1 MSMALL
7 GPSFDLHL
15 GGEDLAFPH
24 HEDEIAQS
32 EGTGLQQ
39 PGRPFVK
46 HWVHAAHLLVDGKKM
61 SKSLGNFFTV
71 RDLLAKGFHGR
82 EIRFLLLGAHYR
94 ETFNFTLEGLE
105 AGRAALARL
114 DASLDQLAR
123 RAGPEPLPGSG
134 GTPSSLVEA
143 FGEALDDDLN
153 VSKAW
158 AVVFDWVRESN
169 ARLAAGTL
177 GPAEAAQ
184 RLADWRRVDEVLGM
198 GAKPPEE
205 IPAEAL
211 ALLQR
216 RQAAKA
222 ARDFA
227 AADAV
232 RAELKALGW
241 TVEDSKTGS
250 RLKRL

>member
-7 GPSFDLHL
+7 GPSFDVHL

-71 RDLLAKGFHGR
+71 RDLLGQGFQGR
-82 EIRFLLLGAHYR
+82 EIRFLLISAHYR
-94 ETFNFTLEGLE
+94 ETFNFTREGLE
-105 AGRAALARL
+105 AARSALSRL
-114 DASLDQLAR
+114 DATVAQLTE
-123 RAGPEPLPGSG
+123 RAGSAAVEIGT
-134 GTPSSLVEA
+134 TPSGLETA
-143 FGEALDDDLN
+143 FTEALDDDLN

-158 AVVFDWVRESN
+158 AVIFDWVRETN
-169 ARLAAGTL
+169 GALAAGSLSPAAAAARLQAWLRVDGVMGL
-177 GPAEAAQ
+177 GGRPAEA
-184 RLADWRRVDEVLGM
+184 V
-198 GAKPPEE
+198 
-205 IPAEAL
+205 PAAAV
-211 ALLQR
+211 ALLEKR
-216 RQAAKA
+216 NAAKA

-227 AADAV
+227 LADTV

-250 RLKRL
+250 KLKRL